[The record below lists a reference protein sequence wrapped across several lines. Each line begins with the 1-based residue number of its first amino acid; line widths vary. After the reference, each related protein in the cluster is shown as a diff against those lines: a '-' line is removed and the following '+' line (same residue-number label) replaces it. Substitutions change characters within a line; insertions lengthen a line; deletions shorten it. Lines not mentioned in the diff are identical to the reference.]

1 MDSFHDYDKKEL
13 LEKLKSEYDYSIKN
27 KISLNP
33 ILNSFQNVYHKY
45 NFEPHLVE
53 SFFKSME
60 MDLHKK
66 KYELER
72 AII

>member
-33 ILNSFQNVYHKY
+33 ILNSFQKVYHKY

-66 KYELER
+66 NYTAK
-72 AII
+72 IN